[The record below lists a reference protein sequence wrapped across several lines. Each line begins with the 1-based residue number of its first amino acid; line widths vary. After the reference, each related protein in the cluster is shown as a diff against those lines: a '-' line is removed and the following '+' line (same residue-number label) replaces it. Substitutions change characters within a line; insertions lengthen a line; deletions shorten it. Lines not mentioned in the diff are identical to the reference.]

1 MNPQDAVDLSRE
13 AIKTCLMVGGPI
25 LAASLLI
32 GLLVGVFQA
41 MTQVQDQT
49 VSFVPKVILMLL
61 CLGLA
66 LPWFADQMLDF
77 ARTSFE
83 KPMAGYSTGFATED
97 SHPSDESK
105 IYYDRDPR
113 TETQPVVD
121 KTARQ
126 EEFRF
131 PQEFR

>member
-1 MNPQDAVDLSRE
+1 MNPDHAIDMGRE
-13 AIKTCLMVGGPI
+13 AIHTVMRVGGPI
-25 LAASLLI
+25 L
-32 GLLVGVFQA
+32 LVGVVVGILIGIVQA

>member
-1 MNPQDAVDLSRE
+1 MNPDHAIDMGRE
-13 AIKTCLMVGGPI
+13 AIHTVMRVGGPI
-25 LAASLLI
+25 L
-32 GLLVGVFQA
+32 LVGVVVGILIGIVQA

-49 VSFVPKVILMLL
+49 VSFVPKVLLMLL

-77 ARTSFE
+77 ARASFE
-83 KPMAGYSTGFATED
+83 KPTAGYSMGFSNESTD
-97 SHPSDESK
+97 SKGEESQ
-105 IYYDRDPR
+105 YYERDPR
-113 TETQPVVD
+113 LEAQPVVD

-126 EEFRF
+126 QEFRF